1 MNVAIIDSGIDRRY
15 VDKIEY
21 GINFLEDK
29 EGKILINNNIE
40 DENGHGTFIY
50 KILEKSCQDIN
61 NYYIFKILNKQKE
74 CNSALLLEALKYIL
88 KFEIKIVIL
97 CLATDIYT
105 KELKDIINE
114 IYKKNIVVVSS
125 LKNKSIN
132 SYPAVFKHVIGVK
145 GEILQNENFY
155 IYSKGAIQ
163 IISSDLS
170 LYGFDSKNHLYRFG
184 GNSKATALF
193 SGILINIIQS
203 KDSQEEVQR
212 KIILNSQKNI
222 GKFERNCKKVN
233 EQVIRILYQKTWYLH
248 KISYENFTTKSIWEM
263 FNNIETM
270 ERFLKEIF
278 SYCGVELQD
287 VIIYERDFVSIYDLV
302 GRNV

>member
-1 MNVAIIDSGIDRRY
+1 M
-15 VDKIEY
+15 
-21 GINFLEDK
+21 
-29 EGKILINNNIE
+29 
-40 DENGHGTFIY
+40 
-50 KILEKSCQDIN
+50 
-61 NYYIFKILNKQKE
+61 
-74 CNSALLLEALKYIL
+74 
-88 KFEIKIVIL
+88 
-97 CLATDIYT
+97 
-105 KELKDIINE
+105 
-114 IYKKNIVVVSS
+114 
-125 LKNKSIN
+125 
-132 SYPAVFKHVIGVK
+132 
-145 GEILQNENFY
+145 
-155 IYSKGAIQ
+155 
-163 IISSDLS
+163 
-170 LYGFDSKNHLYRFG
+170 
-184 GNSKATALF
+184 
-193 SGILINIIQS
+193 INIIQS
-203 KDSQEEVQR
+203 EDSQEEVQR